1 MDSKRIGEHLLNVWS
16 VDYIYVKLAVIS
28 FMLGDREG
36 EKDDGVDRMSGAQI
50 LWPLCASLINTRPP
64 VRPVYYY

>member
-1 MDSKRIGEHLLNVWS
+1 
-16 VDYIYVKLAVIS
+16 VKLAVIS